1 MKNLRHRHIPAL
13 IFWLIVI
20 IMTLITMPDVSGIV
34 RDKGALSL
42 PKNEESQIA
51 ANIEKKANNNQKV
64 RSYALV
70 FNNGDKKLTASQKQA
85 IHQTLKNLKST
96 GAVKIINVTQASDNA
111 ETKKQLDAKDGTTQ
125 MALVD
130 VKAQGQVG
138 PQTRNLEKQIK
149 TSNVKTYVTGSDV
162 LNDDFATV
170 TEKGIQKTEII
181 AAIFIFIVLI
191 IVFRSPIVPLVSLLT
206 VAISFMTSLN
216 IIMNLAD

>member
-70 FNNGDKKLTASQKQA
+70 FNNGDTKLPRKNKPFIKLSR
-85 IHQTLKNLKST
+85 TLRVPVLSKLST
-96 GAVKIINVTQASDNA
+96 SHKH
-111 ETKKQLDAKDGTTQ
+111 LTTPK
-125 MALVD
+125 L
-130 VKAQGQVG
+130 
-138 PQTRNLEKQIK
+138 RN
-149 TSNVKTYVTGSDV
+149 S
-162 LNDDFATV
+162 
-170 TEKGIQKTEII
+170 
-181 AAIFIFIVLI
+181 
-191 IVFRSPIVPLVSLLT
+191 
-206 VAISFMTSLN
+206 
-216 IIMNLAD
+216 